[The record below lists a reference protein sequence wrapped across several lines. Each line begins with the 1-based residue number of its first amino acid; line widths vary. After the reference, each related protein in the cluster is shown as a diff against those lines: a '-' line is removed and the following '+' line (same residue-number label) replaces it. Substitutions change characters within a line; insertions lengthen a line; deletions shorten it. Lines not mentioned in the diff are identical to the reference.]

1 MLKSKAFSSVLNLL
15 SCIVA
20 IITAGSISQG
30 CKSVAAGEKY
40 ITDSTSI
47 VKGEKLFREQCA
59 GCHNFRQNGIG
70 PNLSGI
76 TDSLPASWVHSFI
89 YSPDEMVKSDDPR
102 ADFLAAK
109 YKTIMP
115 SFSHLGDSA
124 IVEIMAYIN
133 AQENKTKI
141 SRNPAALSDPIP
153 AVIPFSDIT
162 LELEYMMTFPA
173 TSQNAPL
180 TRITYLY
187 DQPELNRKLVLD
199 LRGKLYSVSNN
210 TATVFMDMASLQP
223 DFINQPGLGSGFGS
237 FCFHPEF
244 LKNGLLY
251 TTHTEKAQSAKAD
264 FAIHDSIKP
273 SIQWVIKEWRLKDPA
288 ATTFSGEGR
297 ELFRI
302 DIVTDIHG
310 VQQIA
315 FNPYAMKGDSDYGLL
330 YIGIGDGGS
339 AENGYDFLISNK
351 DAVWGTIF
359 RIDPAG
365 RNSANKK
372 YGIPSSNP
380 FVGKRDI
387 KSNPEIYS
395 YGFRNPHR
403 LTWLKDK
410 RLLAANIGNTNIES
424 FYLVEPGRD
433 SGWPNREGSFVINPN
448 INMDDI
454 FPLPAN
460 DSLHNISYPVVEY
473 DHDEGK
479 AIAGG
484 YEYTGNEIPALKGKF
499 CFADLNNG
507 RVFFVN
513 VDDIKQGHQAAIN
526 EFHLSLNGKPVT
538 LSQLTG
544 ISRVEMRLGQD
555 SRGELY
561 ILTKPDGKLYRIK
574 HSQQL

>member
-1 MLKSKAFSSVLNLL
+1 MNVLL
-15 SCIVA
+15 CMVV
-20 IITAGSISQG
+20 IIAAGAVSQG
-30 CKSVAAGEKY
+30 CNSVAAGEKY
-40 ITDSTSI
+40 VTDSASI
-47 VKGEKLFREQCA
+47 VKGEKLFRDQCA

-70 PNLSGI
+70 PNLSGV

-89 YSPDEMVKSDDPR
+89 DSPEEMVKGDDPR

-115 SFSHLGDSA
+115 SFSYLGDSA

-133 AQENKTKI
+133 AQKNNLPV
-141 SRNPAALSDPIP
+141 RNNPNALSNPIP
-153 AVIPFSDIT
+153 GVIPFSDLT
-162 LELEYMMTFPA
+162 LELEYLMQFPP
-173 TSQNAPL
+173 TSEKAPL
-180 TRITYLY
+180 TRITFLQ
-187 DQPELNRKLVLD
+187 DQPELNRKFVLD
-199 LRGKLYSVSNN
+199 LRGKIYSISNN
-210 TATVFMDMASLQP
+210 QASVYMDMSSLKP

-251 TTHTEKAQSAKAD
+251 TTHTEKAKSGKAD

-273 SIQWVIKEWRLKDPA
+273 GIQWVITEWKLKNPGA
-288 ATTFSGEGR
+288 ATFSGEGR

-302 DIVTDIHG
+302 DMVTDIHG

-315 FNPYAMKGDSDYGLL
+315 FNPYAAKGDDDFGLL
-330 YIGIGDGGS
+330 YIGIGDGGA
-339 AENGYDFLISNK
+339 AENGYDYLISNN
-351 DAVWGTIF
+351 DGVWGTIF
-359 RIDPAG
+359 RIDPSG
-365 RNSANKK
+365 RNSTNRK
-372 YGIPSSNP
+372 YGIPPSNP
-380 FVGKRDI
+380 FVRKRDV

-395 YGFRNPHR
+395 YGYRNPHR
-403 LTWLKDK
+403 LIWLRDK

-424 FYLVEPGRD
+424 VYLVEAGAD

-460 DSLHNISYPVVEY
+460 DSLHHVNYPVIEY

-513 VDDIKQGHQAAIN
+513 VDDIKHGQQSAIS

-574 HSQQL
+574 HAQQL

>member
-1 MLKSKAFSSVLNLL
+1 MIIAAA
-15 SCIVA
+15 A
-20 IITAGSISQG
+20 ILQS
-30 CKSVAAGEKY
+30 CKSAAAGEKY
-40 ITDSTSI
+40 ITDSASI

-70 PNLSGI
+70 PNLSGV

-89 YSPDEMVKSDDPR
+89 YSPNEMVKGDDPR

-124 IVEIMAYIN
+124 IVAIMAYIN
-133 AQENKTKI
+133 VQKGKT
-141 SRNPAALSDPIP
+141 SVRNNPNALSDPIP
-153 AVIPFSDIT
+153 AVIPFSDLT
-162 LELEYMMTFPA
+162 LELEYLMQFPP
-173 TSQNAPL
+173 SSKNAPL
-180 TRITYLY
+180 TRITFLH

-199 LRGKLYSVSNN
+199 LRGKLYSISNN
-210 TATVFMDMASLQP
+210 TVTEYMDMASLQL

-273 SIQWVIKEWRLKDPA
+273 SIQWVVKEWKMKDPKA
-288 ATTFSGEGR
+288 ATFSGEGR

-302 DIVTDIHG
+302 DMVTDIHG

-315 FNPYAMKGDSDYGLL
+315 FNPYAVKGDDDYGLL

-372 YGIPSSNP
+372 YGIPPSNP
-380 FVGKRDI
+380 FVRKRDV

-403 LTWLKDK
+403 LIWLKDK
-410 RLLAANIGNTNIES
+410 RMLAANIGNTNIES
-424 FYLVEPGRD
+424 VYLVEPGAD
-433 SGWPNREGSFVINPN
+433 SGWPFREGSFVINPK

-454 FPLPAN
+454 FTLPAN
-460 DSLHNISYPVVEY
+460 DSVQHINYPVIAY

-484 YEYTGNEIPALKGKF
+484 YEYTGNELTALKGRF

-507 RVFFVN
+507 RIFFVN
-513 VDDIKQGHQAAIN
+513 VDDIKKGHHSVIS

-538 LSQLTG
+538 LAQLTG

-561 ILTKPDGKLYRIK
+561 VLTKPDGKLYSIK
-574 HSQQL
+574 RAHKL